1 MATKK
6 KVEVETPE
14 VKEIKPEKVKVIAKF
29 DFKFG
34 GKLYKKGETLKVYD
48 GDAKRLTEKG
58 FASLE
63 K

>member
-6 KVEVETPE
+6 KVQEQTTE
-14 VKEIKPEKVKVIAKF
+14 VKQIKPEKVKVIANF
-29 DFKFG
+29 NFIFG
-34 GKLYKKGETLKVYD
+34 GKLYKKGEALKVYD

-58 FASLE
+58 FAALE